1 MVVAAGMRNFCGT
14 VRWSVRYQLLIST
27 LVGLGLYNSTE
38 SSSGRSVCV
47 SASLTKTR
55 GIFRGGS
62 AGPGE
67 PPITGLAR
75 QLSGLAG
82 SGLKLG
88 LTGTNENP
96 VPSGD
101 DGQGG
106 RVP

>member
-1 MVVAAGMRNFCGT
+1 MVVGAGMRNFCGT

-38 SSSGRSVCV
+38 SSWGRSVCV
-47 SASLTKTR
+47 RASLTKMR

-62 AGPGE
+62 SAPGE
-67 PPITGLAR
+67 PPMTALAR
-75 QLSGLAG
+75 QLSGFDG
-82 SGLKLG
+82 SGFRFG
-88 LTGTNENP
+88 FTGTKENP

-106 RVP
+106 CVP